1 MGDKLTIK
9 AERFALALASG
20 LSQRQAYKLA
30 GYSHKGST
38 ETLDQNACRLANN
51 TKVIARVADIKAKA
65 TNDTVSSI
73 LERKEKLSE
82 IIRGDIRHYVT
93 EHDGVN
99 LDGVPTGAIAE
110 VTVKT
115 KIYKKECEPVKI
127 EAVKLYNPI
136 QAIEALN
143 RMDSDSPD
151 NTINIIGGN
160 ILIDAR
166 RKIADRVH
174 SIASR
179 TGENGHSPEL
189 DG

>member
-20 LSQRQAYKLA
+20 LSQRQAYKLS
-30 GYSHKGST
+30 GYSHKAAT
-38 ETLDQNACRLANN
+38 ETLDQNACRLANSS
-51 TKVIARVADIKAKA
+51 KVIARVEAIKAKA
-65 TNDTVSSI
+65 TSDTVSSI

-93 EHDGVN
+93 DDGVN

-110 VTVKT
+110 VSVKT
-115 KIYKKECEPVKI
+115 KIYKKEGEPVKI

-143 RMDSDSPD
+143 RMDADTPD

-166 RKIADRVH
+166 QKIADRVN
-174 SIASR
+174 SIALRS
-179 TGENGHSPEL
+179 GENGNTPEL